1 MKTLQVVVF
10 AGLALCGAANAEP
23 VNYEIPYENETA
35 ILRPGD
41 GVEVA
46 EANCGTCHSADY
58 INYQPP
64 GKGAK
69 FWEAEVHKWRSP
81 SYSFTDDDEN
91 RRPERPHVCAIGPLP
106 LATG

>member
-1 MKTLQVVVF
+1 MMKTLQVVVF

-69 FWEAEVHKWRSP
+69 FWEAEVHKMVVVYGAPITES
-81 SYSFTDDDEN
+81 DAA
-91 RRPERPHVCAIGPLP
+91 AITAY
-106 LATG
+106 LAAQY